1 MVVTEVL
8 GQLSV
13 ERGLKYVPREMVQQP
28 LGPTRLTPCCF
39 AYARRRSTRSFRSTI
54 SPTITESIT
63 PSSNNSLA
71 STTAISS
78 QINPDSHTPSF

>member
-13 ERGLKYVPREMVQQP
+13 ERGLEDVLRELVQQP

-39 AYARRRSTRSFRSTI
+39 ACASRRLARSF
-54 SPTITESIT
+54 
-63 PSSNNSLA
+63 
-71 STTAISS
+71 
-78 QINPDSHTPSF
+78 